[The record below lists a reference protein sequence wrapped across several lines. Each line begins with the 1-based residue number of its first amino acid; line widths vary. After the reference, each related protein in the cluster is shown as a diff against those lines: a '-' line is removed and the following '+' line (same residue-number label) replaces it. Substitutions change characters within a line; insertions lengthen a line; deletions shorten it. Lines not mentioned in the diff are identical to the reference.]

1 MQKKIKKRHRLFFTK
16 RKKEL
21 CYMCDDK
28 KLAIVLKVVRER
40 IDEYKEKLSLSK
52 KGITWKD
59 VDKIT
64 NRLIHKEMPKWMDE
78 EMRLR
83 QIKLYF
89 L

>member
-1 MQKKIKKRHRLFFTK
+1 MQKKIKKQHRLFFH
-16 RKKEL
+16 KKEKEL
-21 CYMCDDK
+21 HFMCDDK
-28 KLAIVLKVVRER
+28 QLAIVLKAVRER
-40 IDEYKEKLSLSK
+40 IDEYKEKLFE

-64 NRLIHKEMPKWMDE
+64 NRIMHKEAPKYMDE

-83 QIKLYF
+83 QIKLYY